1 MKISLNWLRELVE
14 LPAGADLEAVAQAL
28 TGQGLEVEG
37 SVAKGRELAGVLVA
51 EVLDIKPHP
60 NANKLRIV
68 RVRAGLREES
78 VVCGA
83 PNVPPAGNR
92 VCWAPPGARLPGG
105 HTLDARE
112 IRGVFSPGMI
122 CSEPEM
128 GLAEEA
134 DGILILPPT
143 AESGV
148 EVAEYLG
155 AVDDVLEVNVT
166 PNRPDALSHLGI
178 ARELAAHFGTCL
190 RPADLCEVSQQAGGI
205 TMDVRID
212 DPEACPRYTASFVAG
227 LTVAASPIAMR
238 LRLQ

>member
-14 LPAGADLEAVAQAL
+14 LPAGADIEAVTWAL
-28 TGQGLEVEG
+28 TDQGLEVEG
-37 SVAKGRELAGVLVA
+37 SEAKGRELTGVLVA

-68 RVRAGLREES
+68 RVRAGQREES

-83 PNVPPAGNR
+83 PNVPPPGNR

-122 CSEPEM
+122 CSEIEM
-128 GLAEEA
+128 GLSEQA

-148 EVAEYLG
+148 DVAQYLG
-155 AVDDVLEVNVT
+155 VVDDVLEVNVT
-166 PNRPDALSHLGI
+166 
-178 ARELAAHFGTCL
+178 
-190 RPADLCEVSQQAGGI
+190 
-205 TMDVRID
+205 
-212 DPEACPRYTASFVAG
+212 
-227 LTVAASPIAMR
+227 
-238 LRLQ
+238 